1 MRSIRSRVP
10 LLLVAGAVCASF
22 AGPCRAAADPADPL
36 EGMNRRF
43 FAVEEVL
50 DRHLFEPLA
59 KGFGATPSVFRSA
72 LINFSRNLGEPVIFV
87 NDLLQGHG
95 GQAARTLTRI
105 VVNSTFGLAGIMDV
119 AKKNHLPHHDN
130 GFGTTLGRW
139 GVQPGPYLFVPLLG
153 PSDFRDALGGVAD
166 IGLNP
171 LTYARYPSKTEIG
184 VATTIVD
191 GLGARVDAQQDLDT
205 IRQTSTDP
213 YATLRSYY
221 LQNRQAEVTGKSLT
235 IETLPDFDTPGT
247 TPAGSASPTGGPPVS
262 QPQPAAP
269 TPPLPGE
276 AGALPRP
283 EAMPDA
289 AKPPS
294 QPGPGADAPPSAPA
308 AEAPT
313 LKPPTP

>member
-10 LLLVAGAVCASF
+10 PLLAAGAVCACL

-43 FAVEEVL
+43 FAVEDAL

-59 KGFGATPSVFRSA
+59 KGFGRTPSAFRSA
-72 LINFSRNLGEPVIFV
+72 LINFSRNLDEPVVFA
-87 NDLLQGHG
+87 NDVLQGHG

-105 VVNSTFGLAGIMDV
+105 VVNSTFGLAGMMDV

-153 PSDFRDALGGVAD
+153 PSDFRDAFGGVAD

-171 LTYARYPSKTEIG
+171 LTYARFPGRTAIG
-184 VATTIVD
+184 VGTTIVD
-191 GLGARVDAQQDLDT
+191 GLGERVDAQQDLDT

-221 LQNRQAEVTGKSLT
+221 LQNRHAEVTGKTLN
-235 IETLPDFDTPGT
+235 IETLPDFDTPAT
-247 TPAGSASPTGGPPVS
+247 TPPGP

-269 TPPLPGE
+269 TP
-276 AGALPRP
+276 
-283 EAMPDA
+283 DA
-289 AKPPS
+289 AKPS
-294 QPGPGADAPPSAPA
+294 PPPDPAA

-313 LKPPTP
+313 PKPPTP